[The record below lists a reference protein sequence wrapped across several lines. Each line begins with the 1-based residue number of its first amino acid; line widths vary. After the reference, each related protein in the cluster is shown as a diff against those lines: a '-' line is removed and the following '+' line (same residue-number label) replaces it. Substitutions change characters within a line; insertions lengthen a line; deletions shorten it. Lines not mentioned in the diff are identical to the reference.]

1 MADMSSDQKDEF
13 KLSFK
18 PSSINISGNNGS
30 HPHWMTSSINT
41 NFQNQFTN
49 QSSSSILL
57 SGFNDNSNNNNKSH
71 NNNNTSIFNN
81 TNNNNN
87 IINTSISHLPIDSE
101 IIFNQSVPIIIKT
114 SMTETNTRNLTL
126 KIEKIAQLPQNQ
138 NILSITLTDES
149 DPFFLYTLVVTE

>member
-57 SGFNDNSNNNNKSH
+57 S
-71 NNNNTSIFNN
+71 
-81 TNNNNN
+81 
-87 IINTSISHLPIDSE
+87 DSE